1 MCRCQCGSLSA
12 RRCCRWTG
20 EPQFMM
26 TDVISLSLLTSLLL
40 LTSGSSCRSSCSISS
55 PHTTQR
61 FFQQLRSSLMRFS
74 RSQVPLIRSVI
85 SVIIM
90 LRVCLSICQSD
101 EILKK
106 SSAWSVCPSVIP
118 TLCNWKKLYSWLSMP
133 LHCNTIQV
141 NQSPGL
147 YKVQFLASCTDMVQ
161 VWPYHSRWEARLT
174 KKVTILVTIYLS
186 RLSLIL
192 LIFQIAGAPDPT
204 AGQDA
209 EEENTW
215 HLDEAQVEIM
225 TVMMTLIMIIMMPR
239 SRTRLRHTS
248 SRAATTQPPSTS
260 RRCLP
265 RYQLYQHWPII
276 LIASQECRKSKE
288 HAIMSI

>member
-1 MCRCQCGSLSA
+1 
-12 RRCCRWTG
+12 
-20 EPQFMM
+20 
-26 TDVISLSLLTSLLL
+26 
-40 LTSGSSCRSSCSISS
+40 
-55 PHTTQR
+55 
-61 FFQQLRSSLMRFS
+61 
-74 RSQVPLIRSVI
+74 
-85 SVIIM
+85 
-90 LRVCLSICQSD
+90 
-101 EILKK
+101 
-106 SSAWSVCPSVIP
+106 
-118 TLCNWKKLYSWLSMP
+118 MP

-186 RLSLIL
+186 WLSLIL

-215 HLDEAQVEIM
+215 HLDEAQVEMMTVMMILIM
-225 TVMMTLIMIIMMPR
+225 TVTMTLIMIIMMPR
-239 SRTRLRHTS
+239 SRTRSRHTS
-248 SRAATTQPPSTS
+248 SRAAITPPPSTS
-260 RRCLP
+260 PRCLP
-265 RYQLYQHWPII
+265 RYQQHWPII